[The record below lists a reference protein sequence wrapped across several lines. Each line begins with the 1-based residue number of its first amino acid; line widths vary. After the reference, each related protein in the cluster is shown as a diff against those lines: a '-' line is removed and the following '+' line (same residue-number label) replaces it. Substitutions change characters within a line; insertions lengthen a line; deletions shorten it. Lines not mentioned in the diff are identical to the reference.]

1 MDQIGPY
8 ITERKLGTGGMGTVY
23 LARHETTG
31 QAAAV
36 KVLPASLAREP
47 GFLARFEREISALR
61 QLDNPYVV
69 KIFDSGTIPDETDP
83 DNNAYYYAM
92 EFVDGE
98 TLLTKLRR
106 EKRME
111 WLQVIDMGVQIC
123 VALKAAH
130 DAGIIHR
137 DLKPSNLLIAGDG
150 TVKLADFGVAQIF
163 ASTRLTKTGGIIGT
177 AEFMSP
183 EQAQGHR
190 ATRKSD
196 LYALGAVLYTMITG
210 RPPYSGQTML
220 DVLHKHQYGQFDK
233 PRSYAPEC
241 PYWLEELILQLLDK
255 DPDKRPADAYVT
267 GRRLR
272 EIPKKVALS
281 RSDPLPTQQS
291 GGSPTA
297 PATNFDAQGHDDL
310 LDSKYILPNDAPTR
324 TAPGLSSVDEDAPPR
339 GPGEATI
346 MHSLMREEIAR
357 QQERHPVANFLDNTW
372 VLVSLLALVLLG
384 GWFWYQS
391 LPTPEWHYA
400 EAIRLI
406 EAGEYATARV
416 DHLRPLLHEDGDW
429 PAKAEALRSESRRLQ
444 ALKENE
450 GVDGTLD
457 ITEVPEISPA
467 DGEAER
473 LLQQALATR
482 DRGQLDDARRQLAA
496 LVLITRDDPTLTSIH
511 RLASAHLK
519 DLPKAEQLKNTRMG
533 FIQRILKRA
542 AEARAAGDS
551 EQAAQLESSLE
562 VLYGNDAQ
570 ARQVLETARK
580 NAAHPAHESRGK

>member
-23 LARHETTG
+23 LAHHETTG
-31 QAAAV
+31 ESAAV

-47 GFLARFEREISALR
+47 GFLARFEREISSLR
-61 QLDNPYVV
+61 QLDNPHVV
-69 KIFDSGTIPDETDP
+69 KIFESGTIPDETDP

-106 EKRME
+106 EKRLE
-111 WLQVIDMGVQIC
+111 WLQAIDMGVQIC
-123 VALKAAH
+123 AALKAAH

-150 TVKLADFGVAQIF
+150 TVKLADFGVAQVF

-233 PRSYAPEC
+233 PRSYAPDC
-241 PYWLEELILQLLDK
+241 PHWLEEIILQLLDK

-272 EIPKKVALS
+272 EIPKKIALS
-281 RSDPLPTQQS
+281 RSEPMPTQQTS
-291 GGSPTA
+291 GTPTD
-297 PATNFDAQGHDDL
+297 PATNFEGQGHDDL
-310 LDSKYILPNDAPTR
+310 LDSKYILPSDAPTR
-324 TAPGLSSVDEDAPPR
+324 TAPGLSSVGEDAPAR

-372 VLVSLLALVLLG
+372 VLVGLLGLVLLG

-391 LPTPEWHYA
+391 LPTPEWHYS

-406 EAGEYATARV
+406 EAGEFATARV
-416 DHLRPLLHEDGDW
+416 DHLRPLLNEDGDW
-429 PAKAEALRSESRRLQ
+429 PAKAEALRAESRRLQ
-444 ALKENE
+444 ALKEKGE
-450 GVDGTLD
+450 TDATLD
-457 ITEVPEISPA
+457 VSLLNEVSPTE
-467 DGEAER
+467 GEPER

-482 DRGQLDDARRQLAA
+482 DRGELDAARRQLTA
-496 LVLITRDDPTLTSIH
+496 LTVITDGDPSLSTIH
-511 RLASAHLK
+511 RLASTHLK
-519 DLPKAEQLKNTRMG
+519 ELPEAKELDGSREE
-533 FIQRILKRA
+533 FLQRILARV
-542 AEARAAGDS
+542 AEARAAGKTEES
-551 EQAAQLESSLE
+551 ARLESSLE
-562 VLYGNDAQ
+562 VLYSGDPE
-570 ARQVLETARK
+570 ARQALETAR
-580 NAAHPAHESRGK
+580 ESASNSGDDSKEK